1 MLLTALALAG
11 AGLAAYLVESARLD
25 RQLTAN
31 VTQELQE
38 FQQLQST
45 GVDPATGE
53 RFASAR
59 ALLKTALARN
69 VPAAGEA
76 LIMYWDGRTRDQ
88 SGDTTFASNLEQLDL
103 TRYDPFVQAIG
114 DLLPRGGSRTL
125 ETPVGEVLMA
135 VRPVNDARTQ
145 GAFVVVTS
153 RSTQQAEVLELMRT
167 YAYVATGMLLL
178 VTLGAWLVAG
188 RLLAPVRR
196 LHDTAA
202 DISGSDLTRRLQAR
216 GNDDLTA
223 LTRTFNEMLDRLE
236 GAFSTQRQ
244 FLDDAGH
251 ELRTPVTILRGHLE
265 VMDEQDPA
273 EVEATR
279 SLLLEEIDRMSRL
292 VDDLIVLAKAQRP
305 DFVRP
310 VRTELGALLDSVAD
324 KAVGLARRRWT
335 VDARAEGAVL
345 LDAQRVTQALLQ
357 LATNA
362 VQHTGDGDEIAL
374 GSRHRPGYVDLWV
387 RDTGSGVAAEDTE
400 RIFARFQ
407 RGSTARTDD
416 GSGLGLSIVTAIAA
430 AHGGSVSLTSFLGRG
445 STFTLTL
452 PAGGPS

>member
-1 MLLTALALAG
+1 
-11 AGLAAYLVESARLD
+11 VESARLY
-25 RQLTAN
+25 RQLSAN

-38 FQQLQST
+38 FEQLQST

-88 SGDTTFASNLEQLDL
+88 SGDTTFASDLEQLDL
-103 TRYDPFVQAIG
+103 TEYEPFVRAIG

-125 ETPVGEVLMA
+125 GTPVGEVLMA
-135 VRPVNDARTQ
+135 VRAVNDRRTQ

-153 RSTQQAEVLELMRT
+153 RSSQQAEVLDLMRT

-178 VTLGAWLVAG
+178 VTLGAWIVAG

-223 LTRTFNEMLDRLE
+223 LTQTFNAMLDRLE
-236 GAFSTQRQ
+236 GAFGTQRQ

-265 VMDEQDPA
+265 LMNEHDPA
-273 EVEATR
+273 EVVATR

-310 VRTELGALLDSVAD
+310 VVTQLGGLLDSVAD
-324 KAVGLARRRWT
+324 KVVGLAPRRWT
-335 VDARAEGAVL
+335 VDARAEGAVS
-345 LDAQRVTQALLQ
+345 LDPQRVTQALLQ

-362 VQHTGDGDEIAL
+362 VQHTCGDDEIAL

-387 RDTGSGVAAEDTE
+387 RDTGPGVAAEDAE

-407 RGSTARTDD
+407 RGGATRTED

-430 AHGGSVSLTSFLGRG
+430 AHGGSVTLSSSPGRG
-445 STFTLTL
+445 ATFTLTL
-452 PAGGPS
+452 PTGGPS